1 MDAPPLELDAARPIP
16 MYRQI
21 AEALRYRIARGLLAP
36 GVRLPGLRDAAHAW
50 GVNLHTV
57 RRAYHE
63 LQRAHFVEVRRPGGT
78 HVALEA
84 HRWAGGEAERFVREV
99 LNEGRRRLD
108 LDPQGVIELLA
119 RSAGRGRPALVHVTE
134 CSRQLAGTL
143 ALELGARL
151 GLDARPC
158 LIGDLAKVGEGPV
171 IATWFHYADVRA
183 RLPDRAEDLLFASI
197 EPALAQPESIVRR
210 ALRAGGQVTLADRDP
225 SLAPAIAADVA
236 RLLGEPR
243 LRVVPDTRTSPGTLL
258 RRRQGPVVC
267 SPGAWER
274 LSAAD
279 RADPDVALLEY
290 HFSTEALTQLGR
302 ALQAPLLPGGD
313 EAGEP

>member
-1 MDAPPLELDAARPIP
+1 MDAPPLELDAARPTP

-36 GVRLPGLRDAAHAW
+36 GARLPGLRDAARAW
-50 GVNLHTV
+50 RVNLHTV

-63 LQRAHFVEVRRPGGT
+63 LQRAHLVEVRRPGGT

-84 HRWAGGEAERFVREV
+84 HRLAGGEAERFVREV
-99 LNEGRRRLD
+99 LHEGRRRLD
-108 LDPQGVIELLA
+108 LDPQGVVELLA
-119 RSAGRGRPALVHVTE
+119 RAAGRGRPAFVHVTE
-134 CSRQLAGTL
+134 CSRQLAGAL
-143 ALELGARL
+143 AQELGDRL

-158 LIGDLAKVGEGPV
+158 LIGDLAQVGKGPV
-171 IATWFHYADVRA
+171 IATWFHYADVRS
-183 RLPDRAEDLLFASI
+183 RLPDRAADLLFASI
-197 EPALAQPESIVRR
+197 EPSLAHPETVVRR

-225 SLAPAIAADVA
+225 LLAPAIATDVA
-236 RLLGEPR
+236 RLLGDPR
-243 LRVVPDTRTSPGTLL
+243 VRVVPDARTSPGALL

-290 HFSTEALTQLGR
+290 HFTTEALTQLGR
-302 ALQAPLLPGGD
+302 ALQAPLPPGGGG
-313 EAGEP
+313 AGVP